1 MKIASII
8 AKLNVSW
15 RSSRHEWKTLTNTD
29 ICIFNII
36 ITYYA
41 IEDVS
46 NKSLSDR
53 EKYIISL
60 TKAKRAKMMRKNILE
75 NVGSR
80 ILPSNIYIRSDE
92 NVTKIQNHSNI
103 HALKSHGTD
112 VYHSHM
118 RASRSD
124 YLSRAASSRKLDLN
138 SRSDAPRSRVSHARD
153 FTHRLIS
160 ARTSQARISHDY
172 ELRSC
177 RRLRV

>member
-1 MKIASII
+1 M
-8 AKLNVSW
+8 
-15 RSSRHEWKTLTNTD
+15 LTNTD
-29 ICIFNII
+29 IRISNII

-41 IEDVS
+41 IEYVS

-53 EKYIISL
+53 EKYLISL

-138 SRSDAPRSRVSHARD
+138 SRSDAPRSRISHARD